1 MIEKIRSFEDIVQ
14 TKYKNY
20 VLVATKKKYEH
31 FGEIA
36 IEQRIPRTAT
46 VITKCECVCAVLS
59 FDSY

>member
-36 IEQRIPRTAT
+36 IE
-46 VITKCECVCAVLS
+46 
-59 FDSY
+59 